1 MRRCQDS
8 TLWSLPHPGHHQLL
22 SPTQPL
28 NPPTSFNSA
37 VTASVR
43 AAVIPHLDQA
53 GRSPLTSLS
62 PHLLPCSD
70 SHPSVRVAFN
80 LLLQADIV
88 WAPSPSLTAYSQTG
102 LFSVSRTRQPPS
114 PALPLPSGLCTCCSL
129 CSECSS
135 LAHPP
140 CCLLVI
146 QASSPMPLP
155 QSSSLTTPFHVHPR
169 LPIPPT
175 VSSSILLRHFLYSG
189 NGFTS
194 CRT

>member
-8 TLWSLPHPGHHQLL
+8 SLWSLPHPGHHQLL
-22 SPTQPL
+22 SPMQPL

-70 SHPSVRVAFN
+70 SRPSVRVAFN

-102 LFSVSRTRQPPS
+102 LFSVSRTSQP
-114 PALPLPSGLCTCCSL
+114 L
-129 CSECSS
+129 
-135 LAHPP
+135 
-140 CCLLVI
+140 
-146 QASSPMPLP
+146 LP
-155 QSSSLTTPFHVHPR
+155 QHCPCPQAFARAVLSAQNVLPWLIPLAASLSSRPQVQCHFPR
-169 LPIPPT
+169 A
-175 VSSSILLRHFLYSG
+175 LLRPLHFMFTLDPQSHQLYLLLS
-189 NGFTS
+189 S
-194 CRT
+194 